1 MSAQPAFHDLL
12 RAERERA
19 GLSLRELAQRC
30 RINPGSLSRIE
41 AGQSTPRIGTAIQL
55 AEGIAAAR
63 GNDPALRERLVL
75 RLVQGTGR
83 LPPGEGSPQT
93 IRARFRERLVGEGLD
108 DARIAKTMQSVDL
121 GTMLRV
127 VRGEEALET
136 RHASEL
142 SRPGHGINLNQQ
154 IVTLDAAPL
163 RFRAGV
169 RAVIEVS
176 GPLTNA
182 QREQVKLVSEL
193 LRTLLPQSEES

>member
-93 IRARFRERLVGEGLD
+93 IRARVRERLVGEGLD
-108 DARIAKTMQSVDL
+108 DARIAKTM
-121 GTMLRV
+121 R
-127 VRGEEALET
+127 
-136 RHASEL
+136 
-142 SRPGHGINLNQQ
+142 
-154 IVTLDAAPL
+154 
-163 RFRAGV
+163 
-169 RAVIEVS
+169 
-176 GPLTNA
+176 
-182 QREQVKLVSEL
+182 
-193 LRTLLPQSEES
+193 